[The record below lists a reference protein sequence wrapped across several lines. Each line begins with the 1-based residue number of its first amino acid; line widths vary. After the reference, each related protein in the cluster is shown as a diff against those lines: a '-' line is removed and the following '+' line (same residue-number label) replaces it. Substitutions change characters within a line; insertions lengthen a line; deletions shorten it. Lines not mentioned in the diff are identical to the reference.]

1 MNPLLKVLVLLGIIT
16 YTQAFSVGDL
26 AHKLGLK
33 HNNKQQNDKSFLNYN
48 ENPVKRLLTVGI
60 LTQPSSGSKQE
71 LLGHSQYIFEMGDIW
86 MRSAGLNA
94 VYIPYNV
101 TDTDLY
107 YLLDSING
115 VFFTGGGLDLYNYT
129 TGEPHQYTKTAMK
142 ILNYSMTHSDN
153 GDPFPLFGVCQGH

>member
-1 MNPLLKVLVLLGIIT
+1 
-16 YTQAFSVGDL
+16 
-26 AHKLGLK
+26 
-33 HNNKQQNDKSFLNYN
+33 
-48 ENPVKRLLTVGI
+48 
-60 LTQPSSGSKQE
+60 
-71 LLGHSQYIFEMGDIW
+71 MGDIW

-129 TGEPHQYTKTAMK
+129 TGESHQYTKTAMK

-153 GDPFPLFGVCQGH
+153 GDPFPLFGVCQGHQLLQLLVSNNIGAFGDSEFENQCKNADFTDRLKSKSKMLSSFDDDVLEAMATQDILLHLHHHGIPTSDY